1 MQRRHI
7 LAGLFSGLA
16 SLLSPVFNSR
26 LLARAGEVP
35 VSNRAVIA
43 TQSAPQAIGPYSQG
57 IKVGNT
63 VWISGQIPL
72 DPASMEMVTGDIS
85 AEADQVFRNL
95 TAVAAAAGGS
105 LDDAVKINISLTDLG
120 DFEAV
125 NTIVASHFN
134 APYPA
139 RACVQVAALPKGARI
154 EVEAI
159 LSL

>member
-26 LLARAGEVP
+26 LLAIAGEVP

-125 NTIVASHFN
+125 NTIMASHCN

-139 RACVQVAALPKGARI
+139 GACVQVAALPKGARI

>member
-7 LAGLFSGLA
+7 LAGLLSGLA
-16 SLLSPVFNSR
+16 SLLTPVFNSR
-26 LLARAGEVP
+26 LLARTGEVP

-72 DPASMEMVTGDIS
+72 DPASMEMVTGDIN
-85 AEADQVFRNL
+85 AEAEQVFSNL
-95 TAVAAAAGGS
+95 KAVAAAAGGS

-125 NTIVASHFN
+125 NTIMANHFN
-134 APYPA
+134 EPYPA